1 MFGAIF
7 NASYVK
13 SGSKFRH
20 EGGGYQKGQKF
31 NVFYGRLLTQKNG
44 TKTACA
50 LAEQICFEMHKR
62 KIDFVASNVTN

>member
-1 MFGAIF
+1 MREVGIK
-7 NASYVK
+7 N
-13 SGSKFRH
+13 
-20 EGGGYQKGQKF
+20 GQKF

>member
-1 MFGAIF
+1 MSVFVHAQGMKTVHA
-7 NASYVK
+7 
-13 SGSKFRH
+13 
-20 EGGGYQKGQKF
+20 GGGGQK
-31 NVFYGRLLTQKNG
+31 NGKILSTQFLNAPYSWKNG